1 MPQLDSCHPQ
11 VVHALEK
18 AGLDVS
24 DNPYS
29 LDTTLNVL
37 FVDIE
42 AWRADGN
49 PIIVVEVKCFR
60 EGTSDM
66 TSLYNAIGQYLVYRN
81 LLSRLRKNRVLYMA
95 LPASIYQGMFQFFGM
110 PLVNE
115 LQINLI
121 VVDLDKEEI
130 EQWIEW

>member
-11 VVHALEK
+11 VVSALEK
-18 AGLDVS
+18 AGWAVS
-24 DNPYS
+24 ANPYS

-42 AWRADGN
+42 AWRPDGN
-49 PIIVVEVKCFR
+49 PIIIVEVKCFR

-66 TSLYNAIGQYLVYRN
+66 TSLYNAIGQYLVYRS
-81 LLSRLRKNRVLYMA
+81 LLSRLKKDRTLYMA
-95 LPASIYQGMFQFFGM
+95 LPVNIFQGMFQFFGM

-121 VVDLDKEEI
+121 AVDLDKEEI

>member
-1 MPQLDSCHPQ
+1 MPQLDFCHPQ

-18 AGLDVS
+18 AGWAVS

-42 AWRADGN
+42 AWRPDGN

-66 TSLYNAIGQYLVYRN
+66 TSLYNAIGQYLVYRS
-81 LLSRLRKNRVLYMA
+81 LLSRLRKNRTLYMA
-95 LPASIYQGMFQFFGM
+95 LPANIYQGVFQFFGM

-115 LQINLI
+115 LRINLI

>member
-18 AGLDVS
+18 AGWDVS
-24 DNPYS
+24 GDPYS

-42 AWRADGN
+42 AWRTDGN

-66 TSLYNAIGQYLVYRN
+66 TSLYNAIGQYLVYRS

-95 LPASIYQGMFQFFGM
+95 LPANIYHGKFQFFGM

>member
-1 MPQLDSCHPQ
+1 MPQLDSGHPQ
-11 VVHALEK
+11 VVSALEK
-18 AGLDVS
+18 AGWDVS

-37 FVDIE
+37 FGDIE
-42 AWRADGN
+42 AWRSDDN

-66 TSLYNAIGQYLVYRN
+66 ASLYNAIGQYLVYRN
-81 LLSRLRKNRVLYMA
+81 LLSGLRKNRVLYMA
-95 LPASIYQGMFQFFGM
+95 LPSNIFQGMFQFFGM

-115 LQINLI
+115 LRVNLI
-121 VVDLDKEEI
+121 VVNLDKEEV